1 MTKWIT
7 TRERGSILAINIM
20 VWMCRRCNHRLV
32 SLLLYPIAA
41 YFFVTSRVAHKASKR
56 FFALAT
62 AETGWLNFYRQ
73 LLCFSRS
80 LVDRITMLNGD
91 ADVFKVNHSGRDVLM
106 NSLKDGRGLIMLG
119 SHLGNFEACQLLADD
134 RMEITIHVVAYF
146 SGSAKVHQ
154 ALDAIN
160 PALRSRLINPAEPDA
175 VLRMRDVINKGGVL
189 AVLGDRT
196 GIGNRKVTVEFMG
209 KPADFPSGPYHLA
222 AILGCPVFCFFGL
235 RTGPF
240 AYDTCAIRL
249 LDSLPINRRKRE
261 GEILLYAQ
269 KYADIL
275 AEKAR
280 EYPSNWFNFYEFW
293 NGPTDSK
300 P

>member
-7 TRERGSILAINIM
+7 TRERGSILAIKIM
-20 VWMCRRCNHRLV
+20 AWLCRRCNHRLV
-32 SLLLYPIAA
+32 NLLLYPITA
-41 YFFVTSRVAHKASKR
+41 YFFVTSRAAHKASKR

-62 AETGWLNFYRQ
+62 AETNWSNFYRQ

-91 ADVFKVNHSGRDVLM
+91 ADVFKVNHSGRDSLM

-134 RMEITIHVVAYF
+134 RMGITIHIVAYF
-146 SGSAKVHQ
+146 SGSAKVRQ

-160 PALRSRLINPAEPDA
+160 PALHRRVIDPAEPDA
-175 VLRMRDVINKGGVL
+175 VLRMRDVISKGGVL
-189 AVLGDRT
+189 AMLGDRT
-196 GIGNRKVTVEFMG
+196 GIGNRKVTLEFMG

-222 AILGCPVFCFFGL
+222 SILGCPLFCFFGL

-240 AYDTCAIRL
+240 AYDTFAIRL
-249 LDSLPINRRKRE
+249 FDALQTNRGGRDR
-261 GEILLYAQ
+261 EILLYAQ
-269 KYADIL
+269 RYADIL

-280 EYPSNWFNFYEFW
+280 EYPSNWFNFSEFW
-293 NGPTDSK
+293 NEPTDSK